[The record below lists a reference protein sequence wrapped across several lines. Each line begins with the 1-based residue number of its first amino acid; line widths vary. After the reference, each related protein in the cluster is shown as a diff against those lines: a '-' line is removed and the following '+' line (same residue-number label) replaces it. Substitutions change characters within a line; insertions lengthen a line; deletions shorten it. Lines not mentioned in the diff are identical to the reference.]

1 MYSLKITRNL
11 EEPDF
16 YDIEDYDSHELFVCK
31 DIDFVMYKIS
41 KSKNEVLYD
50 KSCYKREHK
59 HG

>member
-1 MYSLKITRNL
+1 MIV
-11 EEPDF
+11 DD

-41 KSKNEVLYD
+41 KSKNEILYD
-50 KSCYKREHK
+50 KSCYKKENK